1 MAAMDLMALMA
12 IIALMVKLP
21 LWLMALID
29 AMALKAA
36 MIAITVNS
44 EFAKCY
50 KLSLIPKNA

>member
-12 IIALMVKLP
+12 VIALMAV
-21 LWLMALID
+21 
-29 AMALKAA
+29 